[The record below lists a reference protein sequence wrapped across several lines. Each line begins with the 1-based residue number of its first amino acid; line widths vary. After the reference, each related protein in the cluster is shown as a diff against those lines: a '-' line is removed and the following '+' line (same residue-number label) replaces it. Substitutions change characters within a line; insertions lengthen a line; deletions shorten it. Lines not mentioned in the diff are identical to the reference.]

1 MVFNVHISYICSELF
16 GRIRAFHLY
25 NDLFLLTICNFKTS
39 CKYLRFPLAFSYLNI
54 NDSKATSRV
63 IVIFDVCMFLSRRR
77 FHTCRLSINWW
88 SPLKEIILILLGNNQ
103 SRLHTINHQIA
114 FYCRNKIPFIVTKQ
128 IRKFTM

>member
-1 MVFNVHISYICSELF
+1 MCIFHIFVVYYLDES
-16 GRIRAFHLY
+16 FHLY

-39 CKYLRFPLAFSYLNI
+39 CKYLRFPLAFSYLNV
-54 NDSKATSRV
+54 NDSRATSRV

-103 SRLHTINHQIA
+103 SRLHTTLIIKSRFTVEKSQFVLYVHKVQIK
-114 FYCRNKIPFIVTKQ
+114 R
-128 IRKFTM
+128 